1 MLYQIR
7 CRLENRRFRKRK
19 RKMSTN
25 MNLNP
30 SRNPNPPRL
39 FRLRKAQGMRE
50 AEIRRERKTEKE
62 IESIEIKIGKRS
74 ENTEIR
80 IEIERIETEKRIAN
94 TEIRIEMEGR
104 RSTEIET
111 ENIQLEIKI
120 KIRTGREENRPGH
133 REIRIRKRISIEID
147 IRKDRPPRQRRV
159 LQTGRARNE
168 GQWHFICKRVSF
180 INRYLLQEG
189 EAWGTVRNVVLLM
202 LVTYA
207 CGVETFAHLRVRNSG
222 ILPKLRGEADLH
234 KYFPFLPLH
243 E

>member
-1 MLYQIR
+1 VLYQIR

-74 ENTEIR
+74 ENTEIVK
-80 IEIERIETEKRIAN
+80 IEIEKRIAN
-94 TEIRIEMEGR
+94 TEMGGR
-104 RSTEIET
+104 RSEIVIEIET
-111 ENIQLEIKI
+111 ENIQLEI